1 MIRIP
6 LVSNI
11 LILLLLLVA
20 TNGEIVP
27 MVTQHYKCTTK
38 HPRVNCM
45 PSADCGNYCLS
56 NSSYLGGFC
65 SNYGFRGPKKACYC
79 RLKNCN

>member
-20 TNGEIVP
+20 TNAEIVP
-27 MVTQHYKCTTK
+27 MVKQHYKCTDKFHKECDPT
-38 HPRVNCM
+38 
-45 PSADCGNYCLS
+45 AICGNFCT
-56 NSSYLGGFC
+56 NNGYLGGFC
-65 SNYGFRGPKKACYC
+65 SNDGFRGFKKACYC
-79 RLKNCN
+79 RKKNCN